1 MMRKFAKLLLTLMS
15 AIIICTPLYAHP
27 AEMVELKWNEA
38 VSVLDVSILHP
49 VKNTANHYISKI
61 VVSVDGKAIE
71 EKTLKFQSDS
81 RTEHVQFEI
90 KDMKKGSKIEVEATC
105 NVFGKLKESVVL

>member
-61 VVSVDGKAIE
+61 VVSVDGKVIE
-71 EKTLKFQSDS
+71 EMSLKSQSDPG
-81 RTEHVQFEI
+81 TEHAQFEI
-90 KDMKKGSKIEVEATC
+90 KDVKSGSKIEVEATC
-105 NVFGKLKESVVL
+105 NVTGKLKETMVL